1 MIEITQAEAEKRAS
15 KMEITPMTEQEEF
28 DVVMFDIKDWPMTA
42 AQVAMGQDS
51 ITNLKKR
58 AKEALKREVFNRK
71 FRIWAAIAAAQ
82 WDNRRNRYICYGLN
96 K

>member
-1 MIEITQAEAEKRAS
+1 MIEITQAEAEKRAG
-15 KMEITPMTEQEEF
+15 KIEITPMTEQEEF

-42 AQVAMGQDS
+42 AQVALRQTS
-51 ITNLKKR
+51 VSYLRKR
-58 AKEALKREVFNRK
+58 AKEALEREVFNRK